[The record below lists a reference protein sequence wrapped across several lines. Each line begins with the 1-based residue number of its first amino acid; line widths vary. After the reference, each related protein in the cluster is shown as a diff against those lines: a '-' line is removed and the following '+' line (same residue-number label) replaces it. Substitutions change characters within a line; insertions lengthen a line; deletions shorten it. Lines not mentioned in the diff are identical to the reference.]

1 MKKKL
6 VIASSTPPDDV
17 ETEKQFA
24 KRIRVEALEKLQLND
39 SGFNTDALAAAMSLS
54 EQTSFL
60 GDLSKKSKKRRPGA

>member
-6 VIASSTPPDDV
+6 VISSSTPPEDV

-39 SGFNTDALAAAMSLS
+39 SGFNKDALAAAMSLS